1 MKKIVYKKG
10 LVSKSRFSIINQLIR
25 GQKNFLLFIGIC
37 FLLAGI
43 FYPYPSIAMWI
54 GFALAAYSA
63 VANDSIQTIGTFIA
77 SNSKRKWW
85 ILWLYIGLIF
95 LVTVAYSWYR
105 FDGDVTYQRLAS
117 KGLFEAPTSFHFLQI
132 SAPIFLLI
140 VTRLKMPVSTTFLLL
155 SSFGA
160 SQNAITSILNKS
172 LFGYLIAF
180 ITAFVLWI
188 LLDKSMKRSFRGKAS
203 QRWVIYQW
211 LTSGFLW
218 SLWIMQDAANIAVYL
233 PRKLSI
239 IEFSVFSMTIL
250 IGLGIVLYLK
260 GDKIQE
266 IVEEK
271 SEVKDVRPAT
281 IIDMVYTGILI
292 FFTWI
297 NTIPMSTTWVFIGL
311 LGGRE
316 LGIKLSR
323 RKELSGTWRLI
334 VKDVLFALTGLLIS
348 IIIAFTANENLR
360 DQIFGMF

>member
-1 MKKIVYKKG
+1 
-10 LVSKSRFSIINQLIR
+10 
-25 GQKNFLLFIGIC
+25 
-37 FLLAGI
+37 
-43 FYPYPSIAMWI
+43 
-54 GFALAAYSA
+54 
-63 VANDSIQTIGTFIA
+63 
-77 SNSKRKWW
+77 
-85 ILWLYIGLIF
+85 
-95 LVTVAYSWYR
+95 
-105 FDGDVTYQRLAS
+105 
-117 KGLFEAPTSFHFLQI
+117 
-132 SAPIFLLI
+132 
-140 VTRLKMPVSTTFLLL
+140 MPVSTTFLLL

-160 SQNAITSILNKS
+160 SQNAITSVLNKS
-172 LFGYLIAF
+172 LLGYFIAF
-180 ITAFVLWI
+180 VTAFVLWI
-188 LLDKSMKRSFRGKAS
+188 LLDKVMKRSFRGRAS
-203 QRWVIYQW
+203 NRWVIYQW

-233 PRKLSI
+233 PRKLNF
-239 IEFSVFSMTIL
+239 IEFSVFSITIL

-281 IIDMVYTGILI
+281 IIDMAYTAILI

-334 VKDVLFALTGLLIS
+334 IKDVLYALTGLLIS
-348 IIIAFTANENLR
+348 IIIAFAANENLR
-360 DQIFGMF
+360 GQIFSLF